1 MFDVGFS
8 ELLLLAI
15 VALVVLGPEK
25 LPHAARIAGAWVAR
39 IRRTVTTMQTE
50 IEREVAAQEVRQ
62 AMEKQF
68 QAMGG
73 QDFMKGLQE
82 ERSAIESSL
91 QAAQESL
98 QDVPDSPPAALTF
111 TADFAPVMPE
121 TAPPA
126 LTPRPDAASAP
137 AGASPAPVLPD
148 AALPPDEVRLDGEEA
163 YREWLQTQRRDN
175 RIAPADPVAAATKD
189 PSA

>member
-98 QDVPDSPPAALTF
+98 QDVPDSTPAALTF
-111 TADFAPVMPE
+111 TADFAPVMPG
-121 TAPPA
+121 TTSPA